1 MKLRTLFRSIT
12 LSFAAALALAVL
24 LPLQVQRLPAQEA
37 APAAEQPAAEQPSA
51 EQPAAEQ
58 PPAES
63 GQLVS
68 KQGQVAEKY
77 ARLEELIFKMADFEA
92 TSNPRRSA
100 LLKQAYKQSKDRLTK
115 TQLEQVVK
123 LLTDQKL
130 KQAIDGQKQAET
142 DMNSLLELLLS
153 ENRADRL
160 KRDQDRIKEYIKE
173 IERLQRLQK
182 STRGRTEGGADPERV
197 AEEQNKIADR
207 TGDLADKLKELDGGE
222 GQGGEG
228 EPGGDAQGENQ
239 GDSKGKQEGDSQGKS
254 QGESKGDSEGDSKGD
269 SQGESKGDKEGD
281 SKGDKE
287 GDSKGKSEGDS
298 KGNSEGDSKGDSE
311 GESKGD
317 KEGDSKG
324 DKEGDS
330 KGKSEGDS
338 KGKSEG
344 DSKGDSEGESKGDKE
359 GDSKGDKEGNS
370 KGNSEG
376 DKKGDS
382 EGDSKGDSQ
391 GDSKGDSQ
399 GDSKG
404 DSQGGQQQQS
414 DDNPTRQRVKAAE
427 ERMREAQR
435 KLEEARRN
443 EAIEE
448 QIKAEEELAKAK
460 AELEEILRQLR
471 EEELGRMLALLEER
485 FTKMLKEQIKVYEG
499 TLRLGQIPAD
509 KRDRQVDISAGKL
522 SFQERKIAVDADRAL
537 TLLLEEG
544 SSIAF
549 PEAVEQ
555 MRDDME
561 QVVERLAETKV
572 DRITQGIEEDIIKAL
587 EEMVAALQKAQ
598 QDLEESQPGQP
609 GQPGQPSDPP
619 LVDQIAELKMIKAL
633 QLRVNTRTQRYAR
646 LLDDENDPVGQATDD
661 DLRSALNRLAERE
674 QRIQEVT
681 RDIVLGKNK

>member
-1 MKLRTLFRSIT
+1 MKLGTFFRSIA
-12 LSFAAALALAVL
+12 LSLAALVL
-24 LPLQVQRLPAQEA
+24 LQVQLVPAQEA
-37 APAAEQPAAEQPSA
+37 APAPGAEQPGAEQPGAEQPAAA
-51 EQPAAEQ
+51 

-239 GDSKGKQEGDSQGKS
+239 GQQ
-254 QGESKGDSEGDSKGD
+254 
-269 SQGESKGDKEGD
+269 
-281 SKGDKE
+281 
-287 GDSKGKSEGDS
+287 
-298 KGNSEGDSKGDSE
+298 
-311 GESKGD
+311 
-317 KEGDSKG
+317 
-324 DKEGDS
+324 EGDS

-382 EGDSKGDSQ
+382 EGDKKGDSEGDSKGDSQ

-404 DSQGGQQQQS
+404 DSKGGQQQS

-509 KRDRQVDISAGKL
+509 KRDRNVDISAGKL

-674 QRIQEVT
+674 QRIQQVT